1 MSNRHPR
8 SRSEITPAQ
17 IMAAYLDGCEDD
29 LFDAVVTAAALVARA
44 DDRIEPTEMGR
55 LADFLD
61 RHRFPSVFTRA
72 EVSDA
77 FERRIRE
84 LAELGGSEAVMDDLA
99 RQAGRSPARLVI
111 AAGEEVAAA
120 DGHIDSREQHIL
132 QRIRVALAERSR

>member
-1 MSNRHPR
+1 
-8 SRSEITPAQ
+8 
-17 IMAAYLDGCEDD
+17 MAAYLDGCEDD

-44 DDRIEPTEMGR
+44 NDRVEPAEMGQ

-77 FERRIRE
+77 FELRIRE
-84 LAELGGSEAVMDDLA
+84 LAELGGSETAMDDLA

-111 AAGEEVAAA
+111 AAGEAVAAA
-120 DGHIDSREQHIL
+120 DGHIDSRERQIL
-132 QRIRVALAERSR
+132 QRIRIALAERSR